1 MWLTSN
7 LNLRE
12 FSRIFCNILPLTHHP
27 HLKTHRTS
35 IRRWIS
41 LGKERNLMQPPEP
54 GAKTKMRVKL
64 FLCRRISCSSRDK
77 DAEMD
82 EIELF
87 VEGFYK
93 REQSK
98 TNISKLW
105 RKTRQIIWQI
115 LRFVIRS
122 SHGLGDGEHPPQT
135 HTRLILP
142 LKGFY
147 REPLVFAKIY
157 IYPCHDL
164 HLVQI

>member
-1 MWLTSN
+1 M
-7 LNLRE
+7 RE

-87 VEGFYK
+87 VEGTIQNK
-93 REQSK
+93 HLKIMDKNQTDNLANS
-98 TNISKLW
+98 TNCYQELPW
-105 RKTRQIIWQI
+105 TGRR
-115 LRFVIRS
+115 RA
-122 SHGLGDGEHPPQT
+122 PPSNPHQVN
-135 HTRLILP
+135 IVS
-142 LKGFY
+142 LKGIWCMQRYIFIHVMTCTWSKFN
-147 REPLVFAKIY
+147 PGPDAKTAAGQTW
-157 IYPCHDL
+157 L
-164 HLVQI
+164 